1 MRARRDERPGGIRLG
16 RLELAGAIA
25 LEQQHLVREHAVRG
39 EGRADLLGDGAEILA
54 HHQTAVAMAL
64 EREDAEESLRERIAN
79 AKEAAKERALQAKA
93 EAQERKLTLA
103 ADRCEAMKEK
113 LVAVV
118 PRLGNGVTSVKTSLD
133 KNYDRIVA
141 VHESGKLDTPDYDTL
156 VSAVDEAKTAAEA
169 SIALVDP
176 SSITI
181 DCDNKGLGTQLDDY
195 RSVIKAARDD
205 LKSYHKALVGLVSA
219 MNASSAKDEETTDES
234 N

>member
-1 MRARRDERPGGIRLG
+1 MKKQLTV
-16 RLELAGAIA
+16 LALIA
-25 LEQQHLVREHAVRG
+25 LSMALIPVTAHAVTETTDQEEVETTSR
-39 EGRADLLGDGAEILA
+39 ERERAED
-54 HHQTAVAMAL
+54 QTR

-169 SIALVDP
+169 SMALVDP

-205 LKSYHKALVGLVSA
+205 LKSYHKALVDLVSA